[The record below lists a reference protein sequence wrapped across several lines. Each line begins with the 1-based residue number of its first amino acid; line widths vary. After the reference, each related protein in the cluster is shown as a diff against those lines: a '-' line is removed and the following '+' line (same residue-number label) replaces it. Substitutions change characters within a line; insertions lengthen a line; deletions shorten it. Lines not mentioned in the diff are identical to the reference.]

1 LTGFPGR
8 VTLPCAPH
16 RRTVHVFGRPAI
28 RDPVSAQQI
37 TSGLTARRSRRR
49 ARRAAVGAALAA
61 VLVAGAVAPA
71 ALADHTDAP
80 PFSLNP
86 FISAT
91 SSSAGTV
98 VTVRVYAGIS
108 GFSLICGECTGKG
121 EEARASNLDG
131 RLHTALVKAT
141 ECPARPP
148 AVGATGK
155 VLRLF
160 MAPDGH
166 PWRPLVHGYHELQ
179 TTLRPGA
186 GWEGEWIVCAWFQ
199 YQGLDNATTTTD
211 PFTELRADGRAD
223 RITISAGRRSSVS
236 GLAVT
241 ATQLEVNDRISRA
254 ALLRAERILARLD
267 GKPEP
272 EPTDGTRVTLSAAQ
286 LQATQRIA
294 QAAIRRAAAIEARLD
309 GREAP
314 PPGGSSGSG
323 RITLTPRQI
332 LINQRI
338 SQAAIRRLNLIEARL
353 APWEPAKTATSRS
366 R

>member
-1 LTGFPGR
+1 LTRFSGK
-8 VTLPCAPH
+8 VTLPCAPYGAPS
-16 RRTVHVFGRPAI
+16 TSGRPAI
-28 RDPVSAQQI
+28 SDPVSAQQ
-37 TSGLTARRSRRR
+37 TTAAARSARRGRRL
-49 ARRAAVGAALAA
+49 ARRLTLGTALAAALAA
-61 VLVAGAVAPA
+61 GVAAPS
-71 ALADHTDAP
+71 ALANHTDAP

-91 SSSAGTV
+91 RTSTGTE

-108 GFSLICGECTGKG
+108 GFSLICGECTGNG
-121 EEARASNLDG
+121 EEERASNLDG
-131 RLHTALVKAT
+131 RLHTVLVKAE
-141 ECPARPP
+141 ECPTRPP
-148 AVGATGK
+148 AVGGPGK

-160 MAPDGH
+160 MASNGH

-186 GWEGEWIVCAWFQ
+186 GWEGDWIVCAWFE
-199 YQGLDNATTTTD
+199 YMGLDDSTTTTD
-211 PFTELRADGRAD
+211 PFTELRADGRPD
-223 RITISAGRRSSVS
+223 RITIEAGQRSTVS

-241 ATQLEVNDRISRA
+241 ASQLQVNDRISRA

-272 EPTDGTRVTLSAAQ
+272 EATAGTRVTLSASQ

-309 GREAP
+309 GRAP
-314 PPGGSSGSG
+314 EPSAGSSGSG
-323 RITLTPRQI
+323 QVTLTARQI

-338 SQAAIRRLNLIEARL
+338 SQAAIRRLNLIEGRL
-353 APWEPAKTATSRS
+353 APWEPATTTSARS

>member
-1 LTGFPGR
+1 
-8 VTLPCAPH
+8 V
-16 RRTVHVFGRPAI
+16 
-28 RDPVSAQQI
+28 
-37 TSGLTARRSRRR
+37 RRSGRR
-49 ARRAAVGAALAA
+49 AILGAALAA
-61 VLVAGAVAPA
+61 
-71 ALADHTDAP
+71 ALAAGIAAPSALAQTTEAP

-86 FISAT
+86 FVSAT
-91 SSSAGTV
+91 PSRAGTV

-121 EEARASNLDG
+121 EEERARNLDG
-131 RLHTALVKAT
+131 RLHTVLVKAT
-141 ECPARPP
+141 ACPTRPP
-148 AVGATGK
+148 AVGGTGK

-160 MAPDGH
+160 MAANGH
-166 PWRPLVHGYHELQ
+166 PWRPLTHGYHELQ

-186 GWEGEWIVCAWFQ
+186 GWEGDWIVCAWFQ

-211 PFTELRADGRAD
+211 PFTEVRADGRPD
-223 RITISAGRRSSVS
+223 RITIEAGQRSGVS

-241 ATQLEVNDRISRA
+241 ASQLQVNDRISRA

-267 GKPEP
+267 GQPEP
-272 EPTDGTRVTLSAAQ
+272 EATAGTRITLSAAQ

-309 GREAP
+309 GRIP
-314 PPGGSSGSG
+314 DPSPSSPGSG
-323 RITLTPRQI
+323 RVTLTPRQI

-353 APWEPAKTATSRS
+353 APWRPAATTSTRSRS